1 MDAPLWHAWMTGG
14 VILAATGSMLVWRA
28 PTDAALLIALTALL
42 ALGVVDVA
50 QAASGFADPAVL
62 LIGALFIVA
71 QGLRDGG
78 ALRYAYCWVSNS
90 GNTFESNSGLLLN
103 STLSTIQTHLN
114 TTGYRLIDL
123 EIEDGTGRASAITVR
138 PCPIRASEA

>member
-50 QAASGFADPAVL
+50 QAASGFAAPAVL
-62 LIGALFIVA
+62 LLGALFIVA

-78 ALRYAYCWVSNS
+78 ALSDIAP
-90 GNTFESNSGLLLN
+90 TLLAMMGLEPPAEM
-103 STLSTIQTHLN
+103 
-114 TTGYRLIDL
+114 TGQSLIK
-123 EIEDGTGRASAITVR
+123 
-138 PCPIRASEA
+138 